1 MQRIKCK
8 DHPIS
13 LKAKLR
19 EFSSSKRK
27 VIAKSKKVSD
37 FCPPLPVPR
46 RGTELRFPFAPSF
59 TPYLK
64 GVLSFAFPV
73 TFGDNIGGDR
83 LWKPKVRKYEQE
95 EVKGKQ
101 SLFFENLW
109 GKGNRVPFTPSF
121 TCSTP
126 EGGKEG
132 GKVGGTYGHRRKQ
145 RIAKL
150 KKPKKPLGILNMFLP
165 SPQTEGKSALPLS
178 SELKSQENSFAFGDG
193 IRPNDLTKLNT
204 TEKRTPKVPFLGDHL
219 LAHLDNNGV
228 AKVGTWVSPGD
239 ILVGKVRPL
248 ANKLKSSRASTQ
260 LAWEI
265 ISSKK
270 KEFNKMEG

>member
-1 MQRIKCK
+1 
-8 DHPIS
+8 
-13 LKAKLR
+13 
-19 EFSSSKRK
+19 
-27 VIAKSKKVSD
+27 
-37 FCPPLPVPR
+37 
-46 RGTELRFPFAPSF
+46 
-59 TPYLK
+59 
-64 GVLSFAFPV
+64 
-73 TFGDNIGGDR
+73 
-83 LWKPKVRKYEQE
+83 
-95 EVKGKQ
+95 
-101 SLFFENLW
+101 
-109 GKGNRVPFTPSF
+109 
-121 TCSTP
+121 
-126 EGGKEG
+126 
-132 GKVGGTYGHRRKQ
+132 
-145 RIAKL
+145 
-150 KKPKKPLGILNMFLP
+150 MFLP

-270 KEFNKMEG
+270 NEFMNMEDRSFRLPKGVYGRVIKSEIISHSSGEHIHVYLAIKRKYKLETN